1 MKHLHTNELWPINYI
16 ESYTKTRLKV
26 DSTIVTSWLPRLRE
40 SVVVMVVSFT
50 YRIKRKKKTTG

>member
-26 DSTIVTSWLPRLRE
+26 DSTIVTSWLPRLQERYE
-40 SVVVMVVSFT
+40 C
-50 YRIKRKKKTTG
+50 GGDGG